1 MGGARRL
8 LSRLRA
14 RDVFDARWREVGLF
28 YWRTINREEFRVC
41 AACEK
46 RLDGDPARAAYFTII
61 RDGRSI
67 WIICRECGAK
77 ERLNL
82 G

>member
-1 MGGARRL
+1 VRPARSDSMGAP
-8 LSRLRA
+8 
-14 RDVFDARWREVGLF
+14 
-28 YWRTINREEFRVC
+28 
-41 AACEK
+41 CEK